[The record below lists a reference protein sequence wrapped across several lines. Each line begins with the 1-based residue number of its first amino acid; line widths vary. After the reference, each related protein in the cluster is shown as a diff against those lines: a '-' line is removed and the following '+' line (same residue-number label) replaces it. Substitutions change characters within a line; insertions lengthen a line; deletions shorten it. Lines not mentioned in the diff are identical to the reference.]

1 MISLFVAEL
10 FYIVSLLEMQKHI
23 LFLKSQLVLLSK
35 ILIIIII
42 TEKSKIFCIYLG
54 QTIS

>member
-42 TEKSKIFCIYLG
+42 AEKSKIFCIYLG